1 MKKFFKTLHLWLS
14 LPAGIFLVILCIT
27 GAILVFQSEIQNV
40 VSPEYY
46 RVQHYDGADRLS
58 IEELSAS
65 VEKVASR
72 DGKTIESVTLY
83 SDSSRTLGFG
93 VSGAKGTY
101 YTVNPY
107 TGEITG
113 KGQPA
118 GSFFSTVRS
127 LHRWLLLEG
136 TSRTV
141 GRTIMGFST
150 LFFVVILISGVVIA
164 FPRTLKQIK
173 TALSIKRGK
182 TSFVLWFT
190 SHRAL
195 GLYCVIFLFLMSA
208 TGPMW
213 TFPWYKSAVSSI
225 FGIEQS
231 SAGSA
236 NRGKGGDK
244 TKVGAQKTVSAEF
257 SKWSTAVAEI
267 ARMEPNYVSITVSG
281 DKASVKTSEHHQ
293 RASDTY
299 KLDKDGHVSGVEK
312 YSQQPSQG
320 KVMGYAYIIHTGLWG
335 GWLVKLIYFLAAL
348 GGAYLVVTGYMLY
361 IKRILMQK
369 R

>member
-1 MKKFFKTLHLWLS
+1 M
-14 LPAGIFLVILCIT
+14 
-27 GAILVFQSEIQNV
+27 VFQSEIQEAI
-40 VSPEYY
+40 SPESY
-46 RVQHYDGADRLS
+46 RVEQHDGSDRLG
-58 IEELSAS
+58 IEDLSAS
-65 VEKVASR
+65 VADVASK
-72 DGKTIESVTLY
+72 DGKTIESITLY
-83 SDSSRTLGFG
+83 SDPSRTSEFG
-93 VSGAKGTY
+93 VSGVKGSY
-101 YTVNPY
+101 YYVNPY

-118 GSFFSTVRS
+118 SSFFSTVKS

-136 TSRTV
+136 TARTV
-141 GRTIMGFST
+141 GRTIIGISA
-150 LFFVVILISGVVIA
+150 LFFIFILICGAVMA
-164 FPRTLKQIK
+164 FPRKLKQVK
-173 TALSIKRGK
+173 TAFSIKRGK
-182 TSFVLWFT
+182 KSFVFLFT
-190 SHRAL
+190 SHRAF
-195 GLYCVIFLFLMSA
+195 GLCCVIFLFLMCT

-213 TFPWYKSAVSSI
+213 TFPWYKSAVSSL

-231 SAGSA
+231 SGDSA
-236 NRGKGGDK
+236 DK
-244 TKVGAQKTVSAEF
+244 SKSEDKSKIDEQKPVTAEF

-267 ARMEPNYVSITVSG
+267 ARMEPNYLSITVSG

-335 GWLVKLIYFLAAL
+335 GWLIKLIYFLAAL

>member
-1 MKKFFKTLHLWLS
+1 MKKFFKTIHVWLS
-14 LPAGIFLVILCIT
+14 LPAGLFLFILCIT
-27 GAILVFQSEIQNV
+27 GATMVFQSEIQEAI
-40 VSPEYY
+40 SPESY
-46 RVQHYDGADRLS
+46 RVEQHDASDRLG
-58 IEELSAS
+58 IEDLSAS
-65 VEKVASR
+65 VADVASK
-72 DGKTIESVTLY
+72 DGKTIESITLY
-83 SDSSRTLGFG
+83 SDPSRTSEFG
-93 VSGAKGTY
+93 VLGVKGSY
-101 YTVNPY
+101 YYVNPY

-141 GRTIMGFST
+141 GRTIMGIST

-173 TALSIKRGK
+173 TALSIKRGM

-195 GLYCVIFLFLMSA
+195 GLYCVIFLFLMCS

-213 TFPWYKSAVSSI
+213 TFPWYKSTVSSI

-257 SKWSTAVAEI
+257 TKWSTALEEI
-267 ARMEPNYVSITVSG
+267 SRIEPNYVSITFSG
-281 DKASVKTSEHHQ
+281 DKASVKTAEHHQ

-299 KLDKDGHVSGVEK
+299 KLDRDGHVSGIEK
-312 YSQQPSQG
+312 YSQQPSEG
-320 KVMGYAYIIHTGLWG
+320 KVMGYAFIIHAGLWG

-348 GGAYLVVTGYMLY
+348 GGAYLVISGYVLY
-361 IKRILMQK
+361 IRRISMQK